1 MGRGWLAVVAGA
13 LLAAPGLAP
22 ADGESPSLALSSDT
36 PDRIEL
42 EALIFP
48 RNPAVRLLHW
58 RLRVSGIDAEDVR
71 RTLEEYNRRSELAQ
85 FTPDGLAVAPYL
97 LQRALDL
104 SPDLL
109 LQFRWSG
116 QAGKLVFRF
125 TWR

>member
-1 MGRGWLAVVAGA
+1 MGRGWLALVAGA
-13 LLAAPGLAP
+13 LLAAPGVAA
-22 ADGESPSLALSSDT
+22 ADGESSCLTLCSDT
-36 PDRIEL
+36 PERIEL
-42 EALIFP
+42 QTLIFP
-48 RNPAVRLLHW
+48 RQPSVRLLHW

>member
-1 MGRGWLAVVAGA
+1 VVAGA

-48 RNPAVRLLHW
+48 RNPPVRLLHW